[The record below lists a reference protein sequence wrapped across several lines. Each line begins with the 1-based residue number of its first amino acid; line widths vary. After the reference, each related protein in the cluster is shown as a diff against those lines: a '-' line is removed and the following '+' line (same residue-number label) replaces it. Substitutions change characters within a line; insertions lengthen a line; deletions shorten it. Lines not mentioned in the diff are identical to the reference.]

1 MADPNEG
8 NSQVDEGTK
17 DGVTQPVIDVS
28 TIDEVLPEGETTEIV
43 EAVDGE
49 EPPGGTDGTA
59 VYARKQHQEAKRL
72 AKQLQVERERSIR
85 LDERVRTLESTRVA
99 PDVVYTPEQVQRG
112 IDQGLV
118 TASEGAAYLA
128 KVTAEATYRKLDGE
142 KQAREIA
149 ARPIAVAQQE
159 VDQYLVAAPY
169 LADDNDPRTQKVVD
183 VYNQLRYKYNL
194 PDNLVTKAMAVRESL
209 GPVSNLQKR
218 RTSDTLTRDGATF
231 HTVRSGG
238 GNLNEGALGDAALVA
253 KAPAYFK
260 EMWDKF
266 HTTPAQR
273 IAEIK
278 LHNKRHPK
286 K

>member
-1 MADPNEG
+1 MADLNEG
-8 NSQVDEGTK
+8 NGQADEGIQAGNEGQTTDSTVDEGLA
-17 DGVTQPVIDVS
+17 DVK
-28 TIDEVLPEGETTEIV
+28 PETT
-43 EAVDGE
+43 VDAE

-72 AKQLQVERERSIR
+72 AKQLVAEREQRVR
-85 LDERVRTLESTRVA
+85 LDERLKALEDQRNA
-99 PDVVYTPEQVQRG
+99 QPKPKVYTPAEVQRG

-118 TASEGAAYLA
+118 TPAEAADYLA
-128 KVTAEATYRKLDGE
+128 EVRINKAETARQEREA
-142 KQAREIA
+142 Q
-149 ARPIAVAQQE
+149 ARPIAAAQQE
-159 VDQYLVAAPY
+159 VDQYLAAAPY
-169 LADDNDPRTQKVVD
+169 LSDDSDPRTQKVVD

-218 RTSDTLTRDGATF
+218 RTSDTLTRDGANF

-238 GNLNEGALGDAALVA
+238 GNLDEGTAGDAALLA

-260 EMWDKF
+260 ANWDKF
-266 HTTPAQR
+266 HTSTKDR
-273 IAEIK
+273 ITEIK
-278 LHNKRHPK
+278 LHNKKQPK